1 MTTQEPT
8 LAQQIEY
15 QQQLCE
21 NYQPNP
27 VVYLI
32 AKTILASLRRL
43 QAIEQD
49 DCVRVPRDQVEAAVK
64 AEREECANVAE
75 SERMEGPAPVGQ
87 IHPEIILA
95 VEMTCRETGKSIAEK
110 IRARSQP

>member
-1 MTTQEPT
+1 MTKDEIIELAKECGYWSGQT
-8 LAQQIEY
+8 LEMNDVGLERFAALHRQA
-15 QQQLCE
+15 
-21 NYQPNP
+21 
-27 VVYLI
+27 LI
-32 AKTILASLRRL
+32 DSGEL
-43 QAIEQD
+43 
-49 DCVRVPRDQVEAAVK
+49 VPREQVEAAVK